1 MQCEVLGGVR
11 MARCLYVKV
20 PQRPQLGAKV
30 VLKLDAMLVHW
41 YPHGLEDVL
50 AVHYA
55 VALKNVEQ
63 FNRKNV
69 GRTLQFR
76 ARKHQRGRISLPG
89 PPGED
94 RREGVERCRGKLAKN
109 A

>member
-1 MQCEVLGGVR
+1 M
-11 MARCLYVKV
+11 
-20 PQRPQLGAKV
+20 
-30 VLKLDAMLVHW
+30 LKLDAMLVHW

-109 A
+109 ASHVDPRKPASEFPARSPTQHTPPF